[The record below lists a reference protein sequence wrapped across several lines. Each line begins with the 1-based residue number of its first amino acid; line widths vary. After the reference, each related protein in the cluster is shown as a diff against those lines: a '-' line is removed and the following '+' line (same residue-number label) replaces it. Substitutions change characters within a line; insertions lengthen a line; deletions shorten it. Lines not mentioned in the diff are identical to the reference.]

1 MADRPKRTLCQPKRL
16 VEKYCIPS
24 SKRRKKPVKDNNLY
38 EIPENTNL
46 CAISQT
52 GITGVCSFVAQA
64 RLSSDVTITMDLV
77 VVSSR
82 VLHT

>member
-1 MADRPKRTLCQPKRL
+1 MRVLFKVA
-16 VEKYCIPS
+16 VVV
-24 SKRRKKPVKDNNLY
+24 VKSEPLYYEVLY